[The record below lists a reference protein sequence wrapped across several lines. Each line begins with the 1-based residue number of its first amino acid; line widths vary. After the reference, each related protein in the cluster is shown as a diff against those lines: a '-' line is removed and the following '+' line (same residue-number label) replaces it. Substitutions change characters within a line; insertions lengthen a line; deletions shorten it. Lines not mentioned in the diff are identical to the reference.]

1 MATGPQQKR
10 KELREKRLKAEAKA
24 QGADRRQNL
33 AKILG
38 IAAFLGV
45 IAIAV
50 IVFVSASGG
59 DSDEPNKSANEVNK
73 MLEGIPQDGMMLG
86 DPKAPVTLVEFA
98 DLQCPVCKLASEE
111 IIPELIDGPVRGG
124 EAKYEFANWAIL
136 GPDSVT
142 AAKAAYAAAEQNR
155 LQQFVE
161 NFYAN
166 QGTEGTAYVTDEFL
180 RGIAE
185 DAGVPDL
192 DKWEADRDLPK
203 WDQAL
208 LKTDN
213 EATAAGFSG
222 TPSFAIRN
230 PDGSLD
236 PIELS
241 GIDAAA
247 ADQIIKAI
255 NQAK

>member
-10 KELREKRLKAEAKA
+10 KELREKRLQAEAKA
-24 QGADRRQNL
+24 KGSDRRQNL
-33 AKILG
+33 AKIVG

-50 IVFVSASGG
+50 IVFVSLSGG
-59 DSDEPNKSANEVNK
+59 DSEPSKEANEVDK
-73 MLEGIPQDGMMLG
+73 MLAGIPQDGMVLG
-86 DPKAPVTLVEFA
+86 NKNAPVTLVEFA
-98 DLQCPVCKLASEE
+98 DLQCPACKQASEE
-111 IIPELIDGPVRGG
+111 IIPDLINGPVRNGD
-124 EAKYEFANWAIL
+124 ATYEFANWAIL
-136 GPDSVT
+136 GPDSVI

-161 NFYAN
+161 NFYAS
-166 QGTEGTAYVTDEFL
+166 QGTEGTGYVTEDFL
-180 RGIAE
+180 LEIAE
-185 DAGVPDL
+185 KAGIPDI
-192 DKWEADRDLPK
+192 DKWQADRELPK

-230 PDGSLD
+230 PDGSLE
-236 PIELS
+236 PIE
-241 GIDAAA
+241 AASSE
-247 ADQIIKAI
+247 DIIKAI